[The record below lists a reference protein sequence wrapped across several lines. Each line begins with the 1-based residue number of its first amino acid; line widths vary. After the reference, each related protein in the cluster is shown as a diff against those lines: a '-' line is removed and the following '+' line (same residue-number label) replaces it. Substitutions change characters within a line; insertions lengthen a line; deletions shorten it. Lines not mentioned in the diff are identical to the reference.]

1 MAMHGEHMEAHP
13 PMGLK
18 GGSGEG
24 GERSYQVPSKVQDEV
39 GQSMRRED
47 EVPKRLAGMHG
58 GAWDSASSSTWS
70 MRLLHSVRQIWLPMS
85 TLAIMHGDA
94 WGAHEGPATNRLK
107 GDSGEGGGQS
117 YKVRGEVWH

>member
-58 GAWDSASSSTWS
+58 GAWGRFIKLKYMEHACDALSEAEMAAHAPLSNHAWRCMVS
-70 MRLLHSVRQIWLPMS
+70 MEAQ
-85 TLAIMHGDA
+85 
-94 WGAHEGPATNRLK
+94 
-107 GDSGEGGGQS
+107 
-117 YKVRGEVWH
+117 